1 MKRRIGDVLASSLLV
16 LLCQGRLCTLIIDGG
31 SCSNLAS
38 EELVEKLNLKTEDH
52 PNPYQIAWVNDASI
66 LVSSRC
72 LVTFNFSNNFE
83 LSAWC
88 DVLPMKVAHIMLGR
102 PWLFD
107 ERVQH
112 DGYENTYTLV
122 RNGRKKILRP
132 MKEIP
137 PHKQPEEKVAPL
149 KLEEPSN
156 ILIKKQVEV
165 TRKDEEII
173 NDESRKQEVMKLI
186 LDQPIEEL
194 KEVEEVSEQSMF
206 DFPRPN
212 IIVSGGKHEE
222 SAEISFE
229 YREFKNLILPQ
240 NNLQEECGKQ
250 LSTSLLKT
258 HNYFENYQLVV
269 QHQKVFRSPV
279 FVLHEIEQV
288 QEILRSCLTMGKRRR
303 RKKGW
308 KALLGISID
317 RGKSLKLE
325 VEFFSSQG
333 ELMRMNIQD
342 IYQERELVLIVIN
355 VGLLLLGIKLGLIFF
370 GV

>member
-1 MKRRIGDVLASSLLV
+1 
-16 LLCQGRLCTLIIDGG
+16 
-31 SCSNLAS
+31 
-38 EELVEKLNLKTEDH
+38 
-52 PNPYQIAWVNDASI
+52 
-66 LVSSRC
+66 
-72 LVTFNFSNNFE
+72 
-83 LSAWC
+83 
-88 DVLPMKVAHIMLGR
+88 
-102 PWLFD
+102 
-107 ERVQH
+107 
-112 DGYENTYTLV
+112 
-122 RNGRKKILRP
+122 

-173 NDESRKQEVMKLI
+173 NDESRKQEMMERI
-186 LDQPIEEL
+186 LNQPVEEL
-194 KEVEEVSEQSMF
+194 KEVVEASEKSML

-212 IIVSGGKHEE
+212 IIMSSGKHEE

-250 LSTSLLKT
+250 LPTSLLKT

-288 QEILRSCLTMGKRRR
+288 QEILRSCLSTIKR
-303 RKKGW
+303 
-308 KALLGISID
+308 
-317 RGKSLKLE
+317 
-325 VEFFSSQG
+325 
-333 ELMRMNIQD
+333 
-342 IYQERELVLIVIN
+342 
-355 VGLLLLGIKLGLIFF
+355 
-370 GV
+370 

>member
-1 MKRRIGDVLASSLLV
+1 MVEGYNFFMQPLV
-16 LLCQGRLCTLIIDGG
+16 NIPRLNEEEVWQRTSIFQTCVACQGRLCTLIIDGG
-31 SCSNLAS
+31 NCSNLAS

-52 PNPYQIAWVNDASI
+52 PNPYQIAWVNDTSI

-72 LVTFNFSNNFE
+72 LVINFNENCPYY
-83 LSAWC
+83 AW
-88 DVLPMKVAHIMLGR
+88 R

-122 RNGRKKILRP
+122 RNGCKKILCP
-132 MKEIP
+132 MKKIP
-137 PHKQPEEKVAPL
+137 PHKQPEEKLAPF

-156 ILIKKQVEV
+156 ILTKKQVEV
-165 TRKDEEII
+165 TRKEKEII

-194 KEVEEVSEQSMF
+194 KEVEEVSKELMF

-212 IIVSGGKHEE
+212 IIMSGGKHEE

-240 NNLQEECGKQ
+240 TNLQEECGKQ

-258 HNYFENYQLVV
+258 HNFFFLI
-269 QHQKVFRSPV
+269 S
-279 FVLHEIEQV
+279 
-288 QEILRSCLTMGKRRR
+288 
-303 RKKGW
+303 
-308 KALLGISID
+308 KA
-317 RGKSLKLE
+317 
-325 VEFFSSQG
+325 
-333 ELMRMNIQD
+333 D
-342 IYQERELVLIVIN
+342 IH
-355 VGLLLLGIKLGLIFF
+355 
-370 GV
+370 